1 MRFGMTALEF
11 GPTVDRI
18 VVDGVPDFS
27 RFNMAEI
34 VREAAQMRHLS
45 AIELTLDIGYIIP
58 GALSQK
64 AIAML
69 GELKDE
75 MGFTYTAHLPLWSI
89 DLATFNQ
96 HIRRAGV
103 ECTVDAIKTTE
114 PLQPENYVLHSSGA
128 LAAEFSRLELP
139 GNMGMLVSGFMS
151 TFSLASVQEI
161 LARTE
166 IDPRRVAI
174 ENVEFPFEVTR
185 DVVDDCGTSICFD
198 TGHLLARYSGTESVL
213 EFYRK
218 HRDRITEI
226 HLHDGSFRKDAAT
239 VYRQD
244 HKALG
249 VGQLPIREF
258 LMELVRDQFKGP
270 AIFELT
276 TGETVRSL
284 DVIEKVVPEALRA

>member
-11 GPTVDRI
+11 GPTVNRI

-27 RFNMAEI
+27 RFNMADI
-34 VREAAQMRHLS
+34 VREAAGIKHLS
-45 AIELTLDIGYIIP
+45 AIELTLDIAYIIP
-58 GALSQK
+58 GALTEK

-69 GELKDE
+69 AELKDE
-75 MGFTYTAHLPLWSI
+75 LNITYTAHLPLWSI

-96 HIRRAGV
+96 HIRRGGI
-103 ECTVDAIKTTE
+103 ECTVEAIKTTE
-114 PLQPENYVLHSSGA
+114 PLQPENYVLHASGA

-139 GNMGMLVSGFMS
+139 GNMGMLVSGYMS

-174 ENVEFPFEVTR
+174 ENVEFPFEFTR
-185 DVVDDCGTSICFD
+185 DIVDECGTSICFD
-198 TGHLLARYSGTESVL
+198 TGHLLAQYSGKESVL

-226 HLHDGSFRKDAAT
+226 HLHDGSYRKEGAIP
-239 VYRQD
+239 VRQD

-249 VGQLPIREF
+249 VGQLPIRNF
-258 LMELVRDQFKGP
+258 LMELVKEHFKGP

-284 DVIEKVVPEALRA
+284 EAIERLVPEALRG